1 MWLGLTIT
9 YFFVTIVFVK
19 NGILFALIGGMIVL
33 FGAAAYLFGQNQKLS
48 SNNTPVT
55 ISPTAAPSISGQ
67 DVNNFVPSPTQG
79 ATAQKAV
86 IIIESQGSLPG
97 DDAALLRSRI
107 AEPYVLYHESLSV
120 EQQVVS
126 FKISV
131 NTQQSKNEFPYLAD
145 AVLKNGGNEGF
156 VISKKDGKIDWWFPE
171 CMIECQFTPQFSA
184 KYPEIIAKSN

>member
-1 MWLGLTIT
+1 MLGLTIADI
-9 YFFVTIVFVK
+9 FVTIVFVK
-19 NGILFALIGGMIVL
+19 NGVVLSLICVVIVL

-48 SNNTPVT
+48 SGSPTVT
-55 ISPTAAPSISGQ
+55 IFPSVAPTIS
-67 DVNNFVPSPTQG
+67 DESSNNSLPSPTQG
-79 ATAQKAV
+79 ATTQKAV

-107 AEPYVLYHESLSV
+107 AEPYVLYHESLSE

-131 NTQQSKNEFPYLAD
+131 NTQQSKNDFPYLAD